1 MSTEPRPSI
10 KNRILG
16 RLPEEEYLRLAPHLE
31 AVQLTLGR
39 TIHPA
44 NEPISHIYF
53 PENSMI
59 SLVSNMANGSTVE
72 VGVVGR
78 EGAAGIHALMGA
90 ESSQN
95 ESMVQIADGAVR
107 IKTEVLRAEFKRGGG
122 LQDLLL
128 RYMHALLI
136 QVSQTAACNRL
147 HSVEERLSRW
157 LLMCHDRA
165 PSDNL
170 PLTHEFLAMMLGTR
184 RAGVTGAALSLQAE
198 GFVNYRRGNVT
209 ILDRA
214 GLENF
219 TCECYQIVKAEFDS
233 LESYTV
239 QEKDMAHNR
248 S

>member
-1 MSTEPRPSI
+1 MFAAPRSST

-16 RLPEEEYLRLAPHLE
+16 RLTDEEYLRLAPHLE
-31 AVQLTLGR
+31 AVQLILGR

-59 SLVSNMANGSTVE
+59 SLVSNMSNGSTVE

-78 EGAAGIHALMGA
+78 EGAAGIHALLGA

-107 IKTEVLRAEFKRGGG
+107 IKKDVLRAEFKRGGG
-122 LQDLLL
+122 LHDLLL
-128 RYMHALLI
+128 RYMHALWI
-136 QVSQTAACNRL
+136 QTSQTAACNRL

-157 LLMCHDRA
+157 MLMCHDRA

-209 ILDRA
+209 ILDRG

-233 LESYTV
+233 LESYV
-239 QEKDMAHNR
+239 QQEALI
-248 S
+248 SAG